1 MNTIADSP
9 LRSTAIVV
17 ALAATVALGLAGCV
31 PQPGASASPK
41 PSSSSDSSASGPSA
55 SPSAS
60 TTGSSS
66 ATPSSSP
73 STSGAATPTKIPCNT
88 LVSAQVVYDFNPN
101 FGLDSGFS
109 PKSGTAAATAVADKG
124 TACSWLNQTSA
135 DTFAIAVA
143 RPAAAELASLKTTAA
158 TGTTVARL
166 GDAAHF
172 STSGGVGRVDVFRGA
187 YWLVASSVYF
197 GSATDFGAGTDANKL
212 VTAVLGALK

>member
-1 MNTIADSP
+1 MNTITDSR
-9 LRSTAIVV
+9 LRSTVIVV
-17 ALAATVALGLAGCV
+17 ALAATVAFGLAACV
-31 PQPGASASPK
+31 PEPGTSASPK
-41 PSSSSDSSASGPSA
+41 PSSSSHPSASGPSA

-60 TTGSSS
+60 
-66 ATPSSSP
+66 ATASSSP
-73 STSGAATPTKIPCNT
+73 TTPTAATPTKIPCST

-158 TGTTVARL
+158 TGTAVAEL
-166 GDAAHF
+166 GDPAYF

-187 YWLVASSVYF
+187 YWLVATSVYF
-197 GSATDFGAGTDANKL
+197 GSATDFGSSSDANKL
-212 VTAVLGALK
+212 VTAALSALK

>member
-1 MNTIADSP
+1 MNTIADSR
-9 LRSTAIVV
+9 LRSIIIVV
-17 ALAATVALGLAGCV
+17 VLAATVTLGLAGCV
-31 PQPGASASPK
+31 PKPGVSASPK
-41 PSSSSDSSASGPSA
+41 PSSSSHSSAPGPSV
-55 SPSAS
+55 SPSA
-60 TTGSSS
+60 S

-73 STSGAATPTKIPCNT
+73 STPAAATPTKIPCDT
-88 LVSAQVVYDFNPN
+88 LISAQGVYDFNPN

-158 TGTTVARL
+158 TGTAVPGL

-172 STSGGVGRVDVFRGA
+172 STSGAVGRVDVFRGA
-187 YWLVASSVYF
+187 YWLVATSVYF
-197 GSATDFGAGTDANKL
+197 GSATDFGSGTDANKL
-212 VTAVLGALK
+212 VTAALGALK

>member
-1 MNTIADSP
+1 M
-9 LRSTAIVV
+9 
-17 ALAATVALGLAGCV
+17 
-31 PQPGASASPK
+31 
-41 PSSSSDSSASGPSA
+41 
-55 SPSAS
+55 
-60 TTGSSS
+60 
-66 ATPSSSP
+66 
-73 STSGAATPTKIPCNT
+73 
-88 LVSAQVVYDFNPN
+88 VYDFNPN

-158 TGTTVARL
+158 TGTAVMGL

-187 YWLVASSVYF
+187 YWLVATSVYF
-197 GSATDFGAGTDANKL
+197 GFATGLGSGTDANKL
-212 VTAVLGALK
+212 VTAALGALK

>member
-1 MNTIADSP
+1 MTTIADSR
-9 LRSTAIVV
+9 LRSTIIVV

-31 PQPGASASPK
+31 PKPGVSASPK
-41 PSSSSDSSASGPSA
+41 PSSSSHSSAPGPSV
-55 SPSAS
+55 SPSA
-60 TTGSSS
+60 S

-73 STSGAATPTKIPCNT
+73 STPAAATPTKIPCDT

-143 RPAAAELASLKTTAA
+143 RPAAAELASLKMTAS
-158 TGTTVARL
+158 TGTAVAGL

-187 YWLVASSVYF
+187 YWLVATSVYF
-197 GSATDFGAGTDANKL
+197 GSATDFGSGTDANKL
-212 VTAVLGALK
+212 VTAALGALK

>member
-1 MNTIADSP
+1 MTTIADSRA
-9 LRSTAIVV
+9 RSTIIVV

-31 PQPGASASPK
+31 PKPGVSASPN
-41 PSSSSDSSASGPSA
+41 PSSSSHSSAPGPSV
-55 SPSAS
+55 SPSA
-60 TTGSSS
+60 S

-73 STSGAATPTKIPCNT
+73 STPAAATPTKIPCDT

-143 RPAAAELASLKTTAA
+143 RPAAAELASLKMTAS
-158 TGTTVARL
+158 TGTAVAGL

-187 YWLVASSVYF
+187 YWLVATSVYF
-197 GSATDFGAGTDANKL
+197 GSATDFGSGTDSNKL
-212 VTAVLGALK
+212 VTAALGALK